1 VCNDIHFMSVLCGT
15 ALLRGA
21 IRLAESRLLLRATD
35 MSATGAI
42 SVEVHTRFTPLACG
56 SMDLDRSVVLWRV
69 ADDCVAEVLA
79 LLWCLR
85 I

>member
-1 VCNDIHFMSVLCGT
+1 
-15 ALLRGA
+15 
-21 IRLAESRLLLRATD
+21 
-35 MSATGAI
+35 
-42 SVEVHTRFTPLACG
+42 
-56 SMDLDRSVVLWRV
+56 MDLDRSVVLWRV